1 MPLPPS
7 NTEDIISWQGTKD
20 GIYTVRFGYN
30 AQIEWDLSNTKQ
42 PQVSNYQEENNI
54 WNNLWKI
61 EAPLNKF
68 ISYGEF

>member
-1 MPLPPS
+1 M
-7 NTEDIISWQGTKD
+7 
-20 GIYTVRFGYN
+20 IYTVRNGYN
-30 AQIEWDLSNTKQ
+30 SQIEWDLSNTKQ